1 MIFTYVVVFF
11 EVGFVRIMDLTVV
24 VVHKTAPIF
33 SASQAA
39 ESFDS
44 VCAWRARKVGTS
56 KSVGGSDRTVWNVY

>member
-33 SASQAA
+33 
-39 ESFDS
+39 F
-44 VCAWRARKVGTS
+44 C
-56 KSVGGSDRTVWNVY
+56 KSGGGGVI